1 MSDER
6 RGLADRAIETATD
19 RTKAAEDEFLKTP
32 LTDDAAL
39 GRAAKVERR
48 AEDLAE
54 LAADPS
60 EDEPPPTAESGR
72 R

>member
-6 RGLADRAIETATD
+6 RGLAERAIETATD
-19 RTKAAEDEFLKTP
+19 RTKSAEDEYLKTP

-54 LAADPS
+54 LTADPV
-60 EDEPPPTAESGR
+60 EEEPPPAAEQGAG
-72 R
+72 